1 MTGTMGRA
9 KKPRTSPPRTRRKT
23 EAQPGVRSVW
33 NLLLPVLLTAAAIIP
48 FVPSITGDLV
58 WDDRLLILEEARF
71 HSPNYLTEVFTGG
84 FFDDVDELYRYGYYR
99 PLTSISLYLTWRV
112 FGENPLPYH
121 LTNIFLHVAAVLL
134 LFAILRAL
142 FPEQRVVAAVGA
154 GLFAVHPVHV
164 ESVAWVAGRTDT
176 LAAVFLLVAVWATV
190 RWLRGGRMP
199 DLFLAAVAATLA
211 PFAKEAVVFWPL
223 VVATGL
229 LVCPAEHRRRWAL
242 ATVIAVAS
250 LAPYLV
256 LRLAVAQTE
265 PPMAQWTMDQLPAVI
280 WSFFATFLRYLG
292 ELLVP
297 LRPDLYIQNPLRSSP
312 LDPMVLIGAA
322 AFAALAWWAWRLRRS
337 HPGVAMAIVFFL
349 LSFGPLSNLVRISGP
364 ADMGAPMAERFL
376 YIPSL
381 AFAAVVGW
389 LGAGL
394 LIRRPAAAML
404 TIRVATAAIALLCI
418 ALSWS
423 SSRIW
428 ATEARL
434 FETMTQQVPD
444 APLPVFLWGTV
455 ACRDGVWDACLT
467 RLERARDLL
476 PADSRGLDLAVR
488 SNLAGAMVATGR
500 SQEAER
506 LLLDTRESWPEVAG
520 LEFNLAMIRLGAGD
534 PAGAFDHL
542 SRCLELDPWHR
553 QALARRARLLVGMGR
568 LDDAETDL
576 DRFHSRFDPTTE
588 STIAQGLIHGRRGD
602 DEAAVAALQRAG
614 RMGSAEAHRLVGG
627 WRLNQDDWEG
637 AASAYRRAL
646 ERDRSDHQA
655 ALGLARAEV
664 SAGRADAAATELET
678 FVRNHPDR
686 DAVSSGA
693 VQLFEAAGR
702 PDLALRFR
710 SAE

>member
-112 FGENPLPYH
+112 FGEAPMPYH
-121 LTNIFLHVAAVLL
+121 LTNIALHVAAVLL

-164 ESVAWVAGRTDT
+164 ESVAWVAGRTDS

-242 ATVIAVAS
+242 ATVIAFAS

-265 PPMAQWTMDQLPAVI
+265 PPMPQWTMDQLPAVI

-292 ELLVP
+292 ELLLP

-381 AFAAVVGW
+381 AFAAVAGW
-389 LGAGL
+389 LGAGFL
-394 LIRRPAAAML
+394 TRRPAAAML
-404 TIRVATAAIALLCI
+404 TVRVATAAIALLCV

-423 SSRIW
+423 GSRTW
-428 ATEARL
+428 TTESRL
-434 FETMTQQVPD
+434 FETMVQQVPD
-444 APLPVFLWGTV
+444 APLPVFLWGSV

-506 LLLDTRESWPEVAG
+506 LLLEARESWPEVAG
-520 LEFNLAMIRLGAGD
+520 LEYNLAMIRLGAGD
-534 PAGAFDHL
+534 PVGAFDHL
-542 SRCLELDPWHR
+542 SRCLEVDPWHR
-553 QALARRARLLVGMGR
+553 QALPRRARLLIGMGQ
-568 LDDAETDL
+568 LDDAEADL
-576 DRFHSRFDPTTE
+576 DRFRSRFDPTAE

-614 RMGSAEAHRLVGG
+614 RMGSAEALRLVGG
-627 WRLNQDDWEG
+627 WRLSQGDWEG
-637 AASAYRRAL
+637 AASAYRSAL
-646 ERDRSDHQA
+646 ELDRSDAQA

-664 SAGRADAAATELET
+664 SAGRADAAAVELSS
-678 FVRNHPDR
+678 FVRSHPDA
-686 DAVSSGA
+686 DAVPA
-693 VQLFEAAGR
+693 AAIELFETAGR

-710 SAE
+710 STE